1 MAMNQTSKILIIGIV
16 AFFVILILWFVA
28 AYNGLIRLDTEVEEA
43 WANVET
49 QYQRRADLVPN
60 LVEVAKGSAAF
71 QQETFTKITELRS
84 QWQAAAASGDRG
96 QQFAI
101 GEEMG
106 SALSRLLVVVE
117 NYPNLDVEAF
127 NNLQAQL
134 EGTENRV
141 AVARTRYNEKVKLF
155 NVRIRRI
162 PTVFVARMLGF
173 EQQEFFESDEGAEE
187 APGVDFS

>member
-1 MAMNQTSKILIIGIV
+1 MANKLGKWVWLIAVGAIIV
-16 AFFVILILWFVA
+16 VLLLWFIA
-28 AYNGLIRLDTEVEEA
+28 TYNGLIRLDTEVDEA

-49 QYQRRADLVPN
+49 QYQRRADLIPN

-71 QQETFTKITELRS
+71 QQETFTEITELRS

-96 QQFAI
+96 QQFAV

-106 SALSRLLVVVE
+106 SALARLLVVVE
-117 NYPNLDVEAF
+117 NYPNLNVEAF
-127 NNLQAQL
+127 NNIQAQL

-173 EQQEFFESDEGAEE
+173 EQQEFFEADEGAET
-187 APGVDFS
+187 APQVDFS